1 MGAGSGGGQSEG
13 EDDAAGGTVR
23 PHVRAPRVLP
33 ARPDGVEVPIA
44 MDLGATVR
52 AYDYVYAN
60 GAASIAPGT
69 THGTNTANGNKE
81 LTVEELLAGP
91 AAAAA
96 ADDVEPQR
104 GGGMGMVVMPLSTGG
119 AGDPIKQHPT
129 GARPLSAH
137 PSSSSSSSSAG
148 APHAQRTSSGV
159 HAWEA
164 DEGAVGSTMKWCPR
178 RGGGCGVA

>member
-23 PHVRAPRVLP
+23 PHIRAPRVLP

-44 MDLGATVR
+44 MDLGATVC

-96 ADDVEPQR
+96 ADDAAPQWWRVAAGQARDGDGGDVHRRR
-104 GGGMGMVVMPLSTGG
+104 GRLDQ
-119 AGDPIKQHPT
+119 A
-129 GARPLSAH
+129 
-137 PSSSSSSSSAG
+137 
-148 APHAQRTSSGV
+148 APHWRASY
-159 HAWEA
+159 
-164 DEGAVGSTMKWCPR
+164 KL
-178 RGGGCGVA
+178 